1 MQHEHLGSDQSRA
14 TARSLK
20 TMAGFVIA
28 AIIILALY
36 VGQEIFIPLALSIL
50 LAFLLEPLVSRLK
63 HWGLPQVPSIALVVL
78 LALSVLGGA
87 ATYFGFQLSKLSQEL
102 PKYQDTIEHKLTSV
116 QSYTSG
122 PSVWDG
128 AVSTLNTIQS
138 SIASANASEE
148 NVDPNVQ
155 EVKVVAQEPSAMDQA
170 MQWAGRIFGPLAT
183 AGIVFLFVV
192 LILLSRKDLHDR
204 LLCLLGG
211 NLNVGTDALDEAAT
225 RIGTYLRMQ
234 LLVNV
239 TYGIPMALGLW
250 AIGVPA
256 AIMWGLV
263 AIVMRFIPYAGPM
276 ISAIFPITLAF
287 AVDPGWNMVL
297 WTVGLILAL
306 ELISNNIV
314 EPWLYGESTGLS
326 TLSIIV
332 AATFWTS
339 LWGPVGLILST
350 PLTAC
355 LLVLS
360 YYVPALGFLKILIGS
375 EPVLTPQQRFYQ
387 RLVADDVD
395 DAMEVAED
403 YIHEDLPKK
412 LTPEVV
418 VRHVNDFYDNVAIPA
433 IRLFSN
439 SHNTVASAEHR
450 LRLQQGLKFFNHAFQ
465 QKYPTPLNDSEVKV
479 MCIGARWEVDILSSA
494 MLAHALRLRHVAAQS
509 HAEALIQSQVDM
521 IAEIPNDIKILCISI
536 FHQQPLAQI
545 RLLQHQ
551 IRQQRPD
558 IELVFATWA
567 NDEDEMRLEA
577 KNRFDVEVVSSVNE
591 LLLSVDVLLMEQ
603 GENPA
608 RQLINDNEAE
618 RLEALHD
625 LHLLDPD
632 NLPIY
637 EQYIDEA
644 RQAFDV
650 RYAQISLVDED
661 WVNTP
666 ASPLYAENEHPME
679 AKVARQQSIC
689 SHLVYQNEELLI
701 EDIAR
706 DPRFARNKRLSEEKI
721 RFYAGVPLR
730 NKQGLVLGSLC
741 ILDKKVR
748 SLSEDDVVLLKALAD
763 DLMTTLSS
771 TREKQAKLEE
781 IEALQ
786 QAQVV
791 HETPQ

>member
-1 MQHEHLGSDQSRA
+1 MHNENLSSTQGSA

-63 HWGLPQVPSIALVVL
+63 RWGLPQVPSIALVVL
-78 LALSVLGGA
+78 LALTVLGGA

-102 PKYQDTIEHKLTSV
+102 PKYQDTIEQKLTSV

-138 SIASANASEE
+138 SIASANRSDETT
-148 NVDPNVQ
+148 DPNVQ
-155 EVKVVAQEPSAMDQA
+155 QVKVVAEEASAMDEA

-204 LLCLLGG
+204 LLRLLGG

-250 AIGVPA
+250 MIGVPA
-256 AIMWGLV
+256 ALMWGLV
-263 AIVMRFIPYAGPM
+263 AVVMRFIPYAGPM

-287 AVDPGWNMVL
+287 AVDPSWNMVL
-297 WTVGLILAL
+297 WTLGLILVL
-306 ELISNNIV
+306 ELVSNNII

-326 TLSIIV
+326 TLSIIL

-403 YIHEDLPKK
+403 YIAEGLPKK
-412 LTPEVV
+412 ATPEVV

-439 SHNTVASAEHR
+439 SHNTIASAEHR

-465 QKYPTPLNDSEVKV
+465 QKYPAPVNDSDIKV

-509 HAEALIQSQVDM
+509 HAEAFIQSQVDM
-521 IAEIPNDIKILCISI
+521 MAEIPSDIKILCISI

-551 IRQQRPD
+551 IGQQRPD
-558 IELVFATWA
+558 LELVFATWA

-591 LLLSVDVLLMEQ
+591 LLLSIDVLLMQQ

-608 RQLINDNEAE
+608 RQLLNDNEAE
-618 RLEALHD
+618 RLEALHE
-625 LHLLDPD
+625 LQLLQPD

-650 RYAQISLVDED
+650 KYAQISLVDED

-666 ASPLYAENEHPME
+666 ASPLYAQNEHPME
-679 AKVARQQSIC
+679 AKVPRQQCVC
-689 SHLVYQNEELLI
+689 SHLVYQNEELII

-706 DPRFARNKRLSEEKI
+706 DPRFARNKRLGQEKI

-730 NKQGLVLGSLC
+730 NKQGLVMGSLC

-771 TREKQAKLEE
+771 SRDKQAKLEE

-791 HETPQ
+791 HEAP

>member
-1 MQHEHLGSDQSRA
+1 MTFSR
-14 TARSLK
+14 RS
-20 TMAGFVIA
+20 TEYIFG
-28 AIIILALY
+28 IIL
-36 VGQEIFIPLALSIL
+36 
-50 LAFLLEPLVSRLK
+50 K
-63 HWGLPQVPSIALVVL
+63 
-78 LALSVLGGA
+78 LSVFSIVA
-87 ATYFGFQLSKLSQEL
+87 H
-102 PKYQDTIEHKLTSV
+102 I
-116 QSYTSG
+116 
-122 PSVWDG
+122 
-128 AVSTLNTIQS
+128 LN
-138 SIASANASEE
+138 
-148 NVDPNVQ
+148 
-155 EVKVVAQEPSAMDQA
+155 
-170 MQWAGRIFGPLAT
+170 LA
-183 AGIVFLFVV
+183 I
-192 LILLSRKDLHDR
+192 
-204 LLCLLGG
+204 
-211 NLNVGTDALDEAAT
+211 
-225 RIGTYLRMQ
+225 
-234 LLVNV
+234 
-239 TYGIPMALGLW
+239 
-250 AIGVPA
+250 
-256 AIMWGLV
+256 
-263 AIVMRFIPYAGPM
+263 
-276 ISAIFPITLAF
+276 
-287 AVDPGWNMVL
+287 
-297 WTVGLILAL
+297 GLILAL

-326 TLSIIV
+326 TLSIIL

-412 LTPEVV
+412 PTPEVL

-558 IELVFATWA
+558 VELVFATWA

-618 RLEALHD
+618 RLDALHD

-650 RYAQISLVDED
+650 RYAQISLVDEE